1 MSEKTKTF
9 DLQAAKAKVA
19 AMPHDIRVITRHSN
33 GESETYV
40 ERTSVEAYREM
51 RKMLPACIAEV
62 ERLRALLGEACDMVD
77 GCVKRHDHDTAARSV
92 AASRIRK
99 EGGL

>member
-1 MSEKTKTF
+1 MI
-9 DLQAAKAKVA
+9 DLQAAKAQVA
-19 AMPHDIRVITRHSN
+19 AMPHDIRVVTRHRN

-40 ERTSVEAYREM
+40 ERPSVEAYRAM

-62 ERLRALLGEACDMVD
+62 ERLRALLA
-77 GCVKRHDHDTAARSV
+77 TAVGIIDDCTDDPSKNQHTNE
-92 AASRIRK
+92 IEYLRK